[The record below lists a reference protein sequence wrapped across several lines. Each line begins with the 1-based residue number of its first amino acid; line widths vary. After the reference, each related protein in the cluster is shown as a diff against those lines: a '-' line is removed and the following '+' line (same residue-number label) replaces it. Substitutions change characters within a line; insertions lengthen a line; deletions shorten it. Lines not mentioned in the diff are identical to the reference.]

1 MITVP
6 CPMCGETL
14 EGAVRLTQVS
24 PLKGASI
31 IECPGC
37 DYRLEFRYAVAKKGD
52 HSDGLE
58 GDRGD

>member
-1 MITVP
+1 
-6 CPMCGETL
+6 MCGETL